1 MGMFDKILNK
11 EGKEEEKQIQEQRDF
26 VREQDM
32 MNNATASEQVDQ
44 YNQESRSDLLKWQQ
58 DLGDEVEK
66 LKHDLRSEQLN
77 TEGQWVQ
84 MVVPVGY
91 DEQGKI
97 VYEAVPPMAN
107 EWFIRYVETQIKPF
121 LSRNM
126 FSSNFNEKRILQ
138 MLKSTCND
146 IADMMADSFDRHGIV
161 FQDYNSVTRT
171 IKNIITPGPFRAL
184 NDGQRRHDRTI
195 AKRVE
200 AFQDREM
207 NTPRK
212 SFMGINME

>member
-32 MNNATASEQVDQ
+32 MSNATASEQVDQ
-44 YNQESRSDLLKWQQ
+44 FNQESRSDLLKWQQ
-58 DLGDEVEK
+58 DLSDEIEK
-66 LKHDLRSEQLN
+66 LKHRLRSEHLN
-77 TEGQWVQ
+77 AEGQWVQ
-84 MVVPVGY
+84 KLIPVGY
-91 DEQGKI
+91 DDQNKV
-97 VYEAVPPMAN
+97 VYDLVPPLAN
-107 EWFIRYVETQIKPF
+107 EIFIDYIETQVEPF

-138 MLKSTCND
+138 MLKNTCND
-146 IADMMADSFDRHGIV
+146 IADAMADGWDIYAIEFINFNMVMRL
-161 FQDYNSVTRT
+161 

-200 AFQDREM
+200 AFQDRET
-207 NTPRK
+207 NSPRK